1 MTIMKKLIMFGGWM
15 LILIGSTS
23 FISVTKPVEAAK
35 KKCIGYTVID
45 AHTVQWCD
53 GRIEKKDWQIRIGK

>member
-1 MTIMKKLIMFGGWM
+1 MTIMKKLIMYGGLM
-15 LILIGSTS
+15 LMLIGSTS

-35 KKCIGYTVID
+35 KRCIGYTVID

-53 GRIEKKDWQIRIGK
+53 GSIEKKDWQIRIGK

>member
-1 MTIMKKLIMFGGWM
+1 MKKLIMVGTSM
-15 LILIGSTS
+15 LILMGSTS
-23 FISVTKPVEAAK
+23 FINVTKQVEAPK
-35 KKCIGYTVID
+35 QKCIGYTVID

>member
-1 MTIMKKLIMFGGWM
+1 MKKLIMFGGWM

-23 FISVTKPVEAAK
+23 FISVTKPVAAK

-53 GRIEKKDWQIRIGK
+53 GKIEKKDWQIRIGK